1 MKEGEEEAERRHGR
15 QARGRR
21 AELAAVVATRN
32 PGPFAVL
39 LYSPSSKQQRVV
51 MTHPY
56 LQAGTH
62 STLSKQR
69 EEKEMA
75 FPVSRVRGKEIH

>member
-21 AELAAVVATRN
+21 AGLVAAVATRN
-32 PGPFAVL
+32 PGPFAL
-39 LYSPSSKQQRVV
+39 LLSSPSSEQQRIV

-62 STLSKQR
+62 STLNKQR
-69 EEKEMA
+69 EEKETA
-75 FPVSRVRGKEIH
+75 FPVSWVRGKEIH